1 MNRLLKR
8 QLKYSFG
15 KDFNIDD
22 FDEKMRDFIGRVE
35 RAYEAFDSEKKF
47 LEHTIKINSEELTEA
62 YETIEEYN
70 LSLKDKISEK
80 KLIFQQYTQ
89 AIDASFLVSKTDKN
103 GIITYANKLF
113 CEVSKYSKEEL
124 IGKPHS
130 IVRHKSVPSSL
141 FKDLWETIKRKEI
154 WRGQIKNR
162 DKSGNRYFIYA
173 TIFPL
178 VDKSGEILEYIA
190 IGNNITERV
199 ELENRLKK
207 QEKYTKLLFNSQE
220 SIVFTLTKEA
230 GVLDVNRKFL
240 ETFGFESFFDFKEK
254 YNCISEL
261 FIEKEGYLKNRSL
274 LDNHWVDEVLS
285 SPDKTHK
292 AIIKDKYEME
302 RIYSVH
308 VNSVEFENENFLIA
322 SFTDIT
328 ELEYARELA
337 IASEKAKSEFM
348 ANMSHEIRT
357 PMNGIIGF
365 TDLLFKSNLDTKQ
378 RQFTEYIKNST
389 TVLLDIVN
397 DILDFSKIESGHLE
411 LDLTPTNPFIDL
423 RSAMT
428 IFKSQASQKNI
439 SFIVRI
445 DPSINECLMM
455 DKLRVIQIL
464 TNLVNNAIKFTPEDG
479 TVDMSAKLVKREK
492 NRDRILFSVTDTG
505 IGIPKDRIK
514 TIFKSF
520 IQADSSTTR
529 NFGGTGL
536 GLSIAGSLCNLMGSE
551 LKVESQEGKGSRFYF
566 EVEFEHCNSTP
577 TLANSVKSDIPIY
590 LIDSDK
596 KIHQDILIQLEHFGL
611 KPIQISFEDLICS
624 SISKD
629 AIIITFNYK
638 QYKPLLNISS
648 RVILVDSSKEAFRLA
663 RDEDIIY
670 HIGLFEEAP
679 SILYNAI
686 LNYTSSDLKKIE
698 HKKEE
703 DKEEKEQSKNRE
715 IEALVVEDYEMNRI
729 LIEEMLVSFK
739 IAPDFA
745 LNGKEAIEMVEKSR
759 YDIIFMDINM
769 PVMNGIDATKILRE
783 RGIDTPIIAL
793 TANALEGDREKYLAS
808 GMNDYL
814 SKPIDIKDL
823 ENILENYL
831 GDNKQKKIVD
841 KKKKREDG
849 LDLNIDMFV
858 NHLKQAKDEMRF
870 SVTIVVKLF
879 KSFVEN
885 AIKNL
890 QELIPAVESGE
901 KDTIYKSAHA
911 LRGIALAL
919 RFKEIVDICE
929 KIEYG
934 IKEDREDID
943 YRALSTKLEE
953 YIAYIKRY
961 RDVIIDKL
969 KSLNN

>member
-35 RAYEAFDSEKKF
+35 RAYEAFDKEKKF

-89 AIDASFLVSKTDKN
+89 AIDASFLVSKTDKD
-103 GIITYANKLF
+103 GIITYANNMF

-130 IVRHKSVPSSL
+130 IVRDKSVPSSL
-141 FKDLWETIKRKEI
+141 FKELWDTIKQKKI
-154 WRGQIKNR
+154 WRGQLKNR
-162 DKSGNRYFIYA
+162 DKYGNNYFIYA

-178 VDKSGEILEYIA
+178 VDKNGEILEYIA

-240 ETFGFESFFDFKEK
+240 ETFGFESFFDFKK
-254 YNCISEL
+254 DYSCISEL
-261 FIEKEGYLKNRSL
+261 FIEKEGYLKNKSSPN
-274 LDNHWVDEVLS
+274 NHWVDEVLKN
-285 SPDKTHK
+285 PDKTHK

-308 VNSVEFENENFLIA
+308 INSVKFENENFLIA
-322 SFTDIT
+322 NFTDIT

-365 TDLLFKSNLDTKQ
+365 TDLLFKSNLDAKQ

-389 TVLLDIVN
+389 NVLLDIVN

-428 IFKSQASQKNI
+428 IFKSQASQKSI
-439 SFIVRI
+439 SFIVNI
-445 DPSINECLMM
+445 DSSINECLLM

-464 TNLVNNAIKFTPEDG
+464 TNLVNNAIKFTPENG
-479 TVDMSAKLVKREK
+479 TVNMSAKLIERKQ
-492 NRDRILFSVTDTG
+492 NRDKILFSVTDTG

-529 NFGGTGL
+529 KFGGTGL
-536 GLSIAGSLCNLMGSE
+536 GLSIAASLCKLMGSE
-551 LKVESQEGKGSRFYF
+551 LKVESQEKKGSRFYF
-566 EVEFEHCNSTP
+566 EVEFEHCKETSP
-577 TLANSVKSDIPIY
+577 LANRVKNNPIY
-590 LIDSDK
+590 LLDSNK
-596 KIHQDILIQLEHFGL
+596 KIYKDILTQLKHFGL
-611 KPIQISFEDLICS
+611 SPIKTSFEDLICNTPP
-624 SISKD
+624 KD
-629 AIIITFNYK
+629 SIIIAFNHK
-638 QYKPLLNISS
+638 HYKPLLSLSS
-648 RVILVDSSKEAFRLA
+648 KIILIDSSKEAFSLA

-686 LNYTSSDLKKIE
+686 LNFSSPTTKEITPKKS
-698 HKKEE
+698 
-703 DKEEKEQSKNRE
+703 SKATKD
-715 IEALVVEDYEMNRI
+715 IKALVVEDYEMNRI
-729 LIEEMLVSFK
+729 LIEEMLVSFN
-739 IAPDFA
+739 INPDFA
-745 LNGKEAIEMVEKSR
+745 LNGKEAVEMVEKNGG

-783 RGIDTPIIAL
+783 KDIKTPIIAL

-808 GMNDYL
+808 GMDSYL
-814 SKPIDIKDL
+814 SKPVEVKDL
-823 ENILENYL
+823 EDILNRFINKNPKEKDIENIKQQEKQ
-831 GDNKQKKIVD
+831 NKNN
-841 KKKKREDG
+841 
-849 LDLNIDMFV
+849 LNIDIFV
-858 NHLKQAKDEMRF
+858 ESLIEAKNKMKF
-870 SVTIVVKLF
+870 STPIVIRLF
-879 KSFVEN
+879 KSFIEN
-885 AIKNL
+885 SIKNL
-890 QELIPAVESGE
+890 QQLISAVESR
-901 KDTIYKSAHA
+901 DRDLIYKLAHA

-919 RFKEIVDICE
+919 RFKNIVDICE
-929 KIEYG
+929 EIEYG
-934 IKEDREDID
+934 IKNGKDNID
-943 YRALSTKLEE
+943 YMELVFKLEE
-953 YIAYIKRY
+953 YIAFIKKNQKL
-961 RDVIIDKL
+961 IIEKLQTESGDK
-969 KSLNN
+969 N

>member
-1 MNRLLKR
+1 MNRLLRR

-15 KDFNIDD
+15 KDFNIDE
-22 FDEKMRDFIGRVE
+22 FDDKMRDFIGRVE
-35 RAYEAFDSEKKF
+35 RAYEAFDNEKKF

-89 AIDASFLVSKTDKN
+89 AIDASFLVSKTDKD
-103 GIITYANKLF
+103 GVIIYANDMF

-130 IVRHKSVPSSL
+130 IVRHKSMPSSL
-141 FKDLWETIKRKEI
+141 FKELWETIKQKKV

-162 DKSGNRYFIYA
+162 DKYGNRYFIYA

-178 VDKSGEILEYIA
+178 VDKSGEIIEYIA

-230 GVLDVNRKFL
+230 GVLDVNKKFL
-240 ETFGFESFFDFKEK
+240 ETFGFESFFDFKRD
-254 YNCISEL
+254 YSCISEL
-261 FIEKEGYLKNRSL
+261 FIEKEGYLNSSSSL
-274 LDNHWVDEVLS
+274 NIHWVDEVLEN
-285 SPDKTHK
+285 PDKTHK

-308 VNSVEFENENFLIA
+308 LNSVEFENENFLIA
-322 SFTDIT
+322 NFTDIT

-365 TDLLFKSNLDTKQ
+365 TDLLFKSDLDAKQ

-439 SFIVRI
+439 SFIVNI
-445 DPSINECLMM
+445 DSSIHECLLM

-479 TVDMSAKLVKREK
+479 TVDMCAKLVKRDGD
-492 NRDRILFSVTDTG
+492 RDRILFSVTDTG

-536 GLSIAGSLCNLMGSE
+536 GLSIAGSLCKLMGGE
-551 LKVESQEGKGSRFYF
+551 LKVESKEGEGSRFYF
-566 EVEFEHCNSTP
+566 EVEFKQCNNTP
-577 TLANSVKSDIPIY
+577 TLASRVNNSSPIY
-590 LIDSDK
+590 LIDCK
-596 KIHQDILIQLEHFGL
+596 KGIYRDILTQLKHFGIT
-611 KPIQISFEDLICS
+611 PIQISFEDLICGN
-624 SISKD
+624 IPKD
-629 AIIITFNYK
+629 SIIITFNYK
-638 QYKPLLNISS
+638 QYRPLLNISKKI
-648 RVILVDSSKEAFRLA
+648 ILADNSKEAFKLA

-686 LNYTSSDLKKIE
+686 LNYTTSFNSKKNLNRGDGSRNLNGSSNGIK
-698 HKKEE
+698 
-703 DKEEKEQSKNRE
+703 
-715 IEALVVEDYEMNRI
+715 ALVVEDYEMNRI
-729 LIEEMLVSFK
+729 LIEEMLLSFN
-739 IAPDFA
+739 IEPDFA
-745 LNGKEAIEMVEKSR
+745 LNGKDAVDMVEKNGL

-769 PVMNGIDATKILRE
+769 PIMNGIDATKILRQK
-783 RGIDTPIIAL
+783 GIDTPIIAL
-793 TANALEGDREKYLAS
+793 TANALEGDRERYLAS
-808 GMNDYL
+808 GMSDYL
-814 SKPIDIKDL
+814 SKPVDIKYL
-823 ENILENYL
+823 EKILNRY
-831 GDNKQKKIVD
+831 IHR
-841 KKKKREDG
+841 REEDREEEPSKVRESR
-849 LDLNIDMFV
+849 LKLNIDTCV
-858 NHLKQAKDEMRF
+858 NSLVKAKNEMRF
-870 SVTIVVKLF
+870 STSIVVRLF

-890 QELIPAVESGE
+890 QLLIPAVESGDR
-901 KDTIYKSAHA
+901 DTIYKSAHA

-919 RFKEIVDICE
+919 RFKNIVDICE
-929 KIEYG
+929 EIEYG
-934 IKEDREDID
+934 IKDSKDNID
-943 YRALSTKLEE
+943 YRVLSSELEE
-953 YIAYIKRY
+953 YIAYIKRHKN
-961 RDVIIDKL
+961 IIIERL
-969 KSLNN
+969 HHST